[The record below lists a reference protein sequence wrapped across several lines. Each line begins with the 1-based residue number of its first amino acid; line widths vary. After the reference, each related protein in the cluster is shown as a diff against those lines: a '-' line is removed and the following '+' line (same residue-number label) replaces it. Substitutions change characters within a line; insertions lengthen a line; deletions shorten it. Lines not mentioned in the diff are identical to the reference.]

1 MSCLQFKSNKKDLI
15 MYKVTLIEGK
25 NDISFTFKTIQSA
38 SSFID
43 SALDHHMI
51 KETENGTIELV
62 IEIEAIKDDF

>member
-1 MSCLQFKSNKKDLI
+1 

-25 NDISFTFKTIQSA
+25 NDIPFTFSTIQSA

-62 IEIEAIKDDF
+62 IEIEVMNDEF

>member
-1 MSCLQFKSNKKDLI
+1 

-25 NDISFTFKTIQSA
+25 NDISFIFSTIQSA

-62 IEIEAIKDDF
+62 IEIEAINDEF